1 MWLVH
6 SSGEEGWHISQ
17 TGQQEPCDQLVFV
30 RTGGANTNA
39 WKVKLW
45 KNTETRVR
53 AKNHEEERADLA
65 AMRSAGFLLGSSQ
78 QQQQQQPQQQE
89 PQESVGIW
97 SRISSAVSG
106 LGRMVGLNH

>member
-17 TGQQEPCDQLVFV
+17 ANQQKPCDLLVFV
-30 RTGGANTNA
+30 RTNTNS

-45 KNTETRVR
+45 KNTETRIR
-53 AKNHEEERADLA
+53 AKNHEEERQDMA
-65 AMRSAGFLLGSSQ
+65 AIRSTGFLLGNAQ
-78 QQQQQQPQQQE
+78 IQTQPQAQE
-89 PQESVGIW
+89 QPQDSGIW

-106 LGRMVGLNH
+106 LGRIVGLNR

>member
-17 TGQQEPCDQLVFV
+17 ANQQEPCDLLVFV
-30 RTGGANTNA
+30 RTNTNC

-45 KNTETRVR
+45 KNTETRIR
-53 AKNHEEERADLA
+53 AKNREEEHADVA
-65 AMRSAGFLLGSSQ
+65 VMHDAGFLLGNA
-78 QQQQQQPQQQE
+78 QQPQEQQPQE
-89 PQESVGIW
+89 QQPQESAGIW

-106 LGRMVGLNH
+106 LGRIVGLNR